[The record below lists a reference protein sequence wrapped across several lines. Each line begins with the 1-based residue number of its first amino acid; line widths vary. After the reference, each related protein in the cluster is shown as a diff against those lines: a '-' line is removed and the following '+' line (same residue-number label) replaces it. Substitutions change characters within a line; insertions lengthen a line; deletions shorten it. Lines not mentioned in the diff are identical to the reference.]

1 MKKTFTLLSL
11 AMISFVLIFAA
22 CSKSDGPVSDDG
34 TDTTSD
40 SSWKFGSY
48 TYARGGSSQDD
59 NAGGNDPGDFV
70 ALTVSTS
77 GDGGDYGAFSGS
89 ALVFTFPNYL
99 GAGKYTLTDNLDL
112 VTNKGSMLMEVNC
125 TIGTAVNTGAVQYTT
140 NKVNGG
146 SATLTIDAKGKYHIS
161 IDNAVI
167 LTKNVEVGGG
177 ITGAADTYALTVKD
191 AY

>member
-22 CSKSDGPVSDDG
+22 CSKSDGPASDDG
-34 TDTTSD
+34 TGNIGD
-40 SSWKFGSY
+40 SNWKFGAY

-59 NAGGNDPGDFV
+59 NAGQSDHGDFV
-70 ALTVSTS
+70 AITVSTS
-77 GDGGDYGAFSGS
+77 GDGGGYGAYSGS
-89 ALVFTFPNYL
+89 ALVFVFPNYL
-99 GAGKYTLTDNLDL
+99 GAGKYTLTDDLD
-112 VTNKGSMLMEVNC
+112 VVSNKGSMLMEVNC

-140 NKVNGG
+140 NKVTGG

-161 IDNAVI
+161 IDNAAI

-177 ITGAADTYALTVKD
+177 ITDAADTYALTVRD